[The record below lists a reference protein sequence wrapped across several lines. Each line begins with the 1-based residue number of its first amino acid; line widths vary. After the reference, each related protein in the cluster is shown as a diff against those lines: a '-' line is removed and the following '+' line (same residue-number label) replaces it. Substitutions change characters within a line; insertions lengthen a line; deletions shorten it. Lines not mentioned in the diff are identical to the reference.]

1 MDSPVLTHLPATE
14 YLPTMKYLDFL
25 DYENETNGT
34 YIEVRLCDQR
44 WLNYEILTNTI
55 KDLPKCFQVLPK
67 WWNFA
72 KSGHTGHTNKQ
83 WFCYKV
89 FCFKSFQYGTL
100 ESLGTVDFYPGYNNE
115 YYGCYQPGCYDVV
128 DVVSCSHSRSHQV
141 NIGPLSAVW
150 PDLENF
156 CTFDKT

>member
-55 KDLPKCFQVLPK
+55 KDLPKWVQ
-67 WWNFA
+67 NFA
-72 KSGHTGHTNKQ
+72 Q
-83 WFCYKV
+83 
-89 FCFKSFQYGTL
+89 L
-100 ESLGTVDFYPGYNNE
+100 
-115 YYGCYQPGCYDVV
+115 
-128 DVVSCSHSRSHQV
+128 
-141 NIGPLSAVW
+141 
-150 PDLENF
+150 
-156 CTFDKT
+156 